1 MRSGGGGGGE
11 EQGREGGGEKA
22 SRGSAQPRLIYNPGG
37 RWRGEQG
44 WTEGWIGTPAEK
56 KKKKKKRCVST
67 LEQ

>member
-1 MRSGGGGGGE
+1 MVVVVKS
-11 EQGREGGGEKA
+11 REGEGGQGGEKA

-44 WTEGWIGTPAEK
+44 WTEGWIGMPAE
-56 KKKKKKRCVST
+56 KKKKRCVSA